1 MSDHNA
7 VTRTLGSD
15 GSNASAKALQ
25 AVAAERSLP
34 EPRGIALARD
44 FLDDSTVVLIRS
56 AGLLNSDTVVR
67 GRWMLLNWTR
77 VRSHTP
83 PQAVNPL
90 ERDF

>member
-1 MSDHNA
+1 MQAAEDPRGSELWVSPVSDHNA

-44 FLDDSTVVLIRS
+44 FLDDGTVVLIRS
-56 AGLLNSDTVVR
+56 A
-67 GRWMLLNWTR
+67 
-77 VRSHTP
+77 
-83 PQAVNPL
+83 
-90 ERDF
+90 EF